1 MGLPT
6 VSLGLWAS
14 AIRGSFIRI
23 SQAGDSQAPL
33 SVTGRQA
40 EEQRVVKGLFSG
52 VFSPTRLYQRV
63 SDTLASKVG
72 FYSLIL

>member
-1 MGLPT
+1 M
-6 VSLGLWAS
+6 
-14 AIRGSFIRI
+14 
-23 SQAGDSQAPL
+23 
-33 SVTGRQA
+33 
-40 EEQRVVKGLFSG
+40 VKGLFSG